1 MMTSE
6 GGEAI
11 VMVST
16 VIFGCGS
23 CGLTKPL
30 QLIKDGRN
38 IAKWNQNGALTILA
52 SDPEDRDFAVVF
64 ATLFFS
70 GFMNRFISRQF
81 RDWYSASSGLRVYS

>member
-1 MMTSE
+1 MMSE

-11 VMVST
+11 VEVST

-30 QLIKDGRN
+30 QLSKDGRN
-38 IAKWNQNGALTILA
+38 IAKWNQKGALTILA
-52 SDPEDRDFAVVF
+52 SNPEDKDFAVVF

-70 GFMNRFISRQF
+70 GFMDRFISKRF
-81 RDWYSASSGLRVYS
+81 RDWYSASSILKVYP